1 MTSRV
6 RLERALP
13 FRSGVT
19 STTDL
24 AAASEID
31 RLRQALA
38 RAERSAE
45 ATNHRFLNVI
55 ERNADA
61 ILVVDAGGHV
71 RFANSAA
78 RRLFQRGGEALEGSL
93 FGFPIVAGETSEIDV
108 IIGGAS
114 RVAELRSFETEWD
127 GEPAYIAAVRDVTEK
142 RNAELMWRHLAH
154 EQGER
159 EAAEAAARRTQFL
172 LDSMTVLAASL
183 DTTAV
188 IAELA
193 KLCVRELSDWV
204 VIYVVGT
211 NGVPQRIEVA
221 HHDPDKLGLARAL
234 RAIPIDPHGPHPV
247 NQVLQARGPRLV
259 ELVAPESLDT
269 MSRNPRELE
278 IVRGLG
284 VSSYMEVPMI
294 ARGEAL
300 GAITL
305 VASNEGR
312 RFKEAD
318 LALALDVANR
328 AALAIDNARLFSEA
342 QRANQSKSNFLAVV
356 SHDLRT
362 PLNAI
367 IGYADLMRLGIPEQ
381 IPEASLTNVE
391 RIGTSANH
399 LIYLLNELLAFAR
412 LDAGVERPKIVDV
425 DVHAVIREAGTVMS
439 PLAAEKGLQLDLAIG
454 NEPLATKT
462 DPDKLRQIVINLI
475 GNAVKYT
482 PAGHVRVTTRSINHH
497 RYVIEVADT
506 GVGIA
511 PEHLSQIFEPFWQVN
526 PTQRAHGQGTGLG
539 LSVVQRMAE
548 LLGGTVTVESEKGR
562 GSMFTVSLPRTF

>member
-1 MTSRV
+1 
-6 RLERALP
+6 LFERP
-13 FRSGVT
+13 
-19 STTDL
+19 
-24 AAASEID
+24 
-31 RLRQALA
+31 
-38 RAERSAE
+38 
-45 ATNHRFLNVI
+45 
-55 ERNADA
+55 
-61 ILVVDAGGHV
+61 
-71 RFANSAA
+71 
-78 RRLFQRGGEALEGSL
+78 GETIEGSL
-93 FGFPIVAGETSEIDV
+93 FGFPIVAGETSEVDV
-108 IIGGAS
+108 IVGGAS
-114 RVAELRSFETEWD
+114 RVAELRAFETEWD
-127 GEPAYIAAVRDVTEK
+127 GERAYIAAVRDVTEK

-183 DTTAV
+183 DTSSV

-193 KLCVRELSDWV
+193 KLCVRELADWV
-204 VIYVVGT
+204 VIYVVGSG
-211 NGVPQRIEVA
+211 GVPQRIEVA
-221 HHDPDKLGLARAL
+221 HRDPEKRELARAL
-234 RAIPIDPHGPHPV
+234 RAIPIDPQGPHPV
-247 NQVLQARGPRLV
+247 NQVLLARSPRLIDAV
-259 ELVAPESLDT
+259 DSTALDA

-284 VSSYMEVPMI
+284 VHSYMEVPMI

-305 VASNEGR
+305 VASSDDR
-312 RFKEAD
+312 HFRDAD
-318 LALALDVANR
+318 LTLAQDVATR
-328 AALAIDNARLFSEA
+328 AALAIDNARLFTEA
-342 QRANQSKSNFLAVV
+342 RRANQSKSNFLAVV

-367 IGYADLMRLGIPEQ
+367 IGYADLMRLGIPER
-381 IPEASLTNVE
+381 IPELSLANVE

-412 LDAGVERPKIVDV
+412 LDAGAEKAKIVDV
-425 DVHAVIREAGTVMS
+425 DVHAVVRDAGTVMS
-439 PLAAEKGLQLDLAIG
+439 PLAAGKGLQLELAIG
-454 NEPLATKT
+454 NEPLFTRT

-482 PAGHVRVTTRSINHH
+482 PAGHVRVTTRPVNHH
-497 RYVIEVADT
+497 RYAIEVTDT

-511 PEHLSQIFEPFWQVN
+511 PEHLTQIFEPFWQVN

-548 LLGGTVTVESEKGR
+548 LLGGTVAVESEKGR
-562 GSMFTVSLPRTF
+562 GSIFTVTLPRMY